1 MIIPVQFEYFRPQSD
16 ISKLVSSYYN
26 LTVDDHVSD
35 IMRAEI
41 ANLRFVIRG
50 RVSTNLNGVDEQ
62 YGAGDTL
69 LCGPTYQW
77 SNVGFEPGTQVFGA
91 AITPLGWARLFD
103 VDADQLANRLVP
115 LAPYIGPS
123 VLPLVTDIFDATEEM
138 QRAKAADRL
147 FAAMVDPEKRVDEA
161 FLDQVTSWITSPDP
175 NELAVL
181 LSEMSRSPRQIERLC
196 KKYFGSAPKLLHRKF
211 RALHSANR
219 LTWQELTDWQDIAT
233 TAYSDQSHFIR
244 EFKQFN
250 GRTPSEFIK
259 GAHILVRLTLQQRL
273 QIDHESPFSLIG

>member
-1 MIIPVQFEYFRPQSD
+1 MQFQYFKPKSD
-16 ISKLVSSYYN
+16 IRKLVSSYYN
-26 LTVDDHVSD
+26 VTVPDDISD

-50 RVSTNLNGVDEQ
+50 QVSTDLNGVEEQ
-62 YGAGDTL
+62 YEQGASL
-69 LCGPTYQW
+69 LCGPTYRW
-77 SNVGFEPGTQVFGA
+77 SHVRFAPGTQVFGA
-91 AITPLGWARLFD
+91 AITPMGWARLFD
-103 VDADQLANRLVP
+103 VDADQLADKLVP
-115 LAPYIGPS
+115 LSAYVPTSG
-123 VLPLVTDIFDATEEM
+123 LPLIKDIFHALDEAN
-138 QRAKAADRL
+138 RVRAADTL
-147 FAAMVDPEKRVDEA
+147 FAAIVDPARRINED
-161 FLDQVTSWITSPDP
+161 FLDQVSAWIVSPDP

-181 LSEMSRSPRQIERLC
+181 ISEMSLSQRQIERLC

-259 GAHILVRLTLQQRL
+259 GAHILVRMTLEQRL

>member
-1 MIIPVQFEYFRPQSD
+1 VQFQYFRPQSK
-16 ISKLVSSYYN
+16 IWQLVSSYYN
-26 LTVDDHVSD
+26 VTVPDDISD

-41 ANLRFVIRG
+41 ANIRFVIRG
-50 RVSTNLNGVDEQ
+50 RVATDINGVEEE
-62 YGAGDTL
+62 YGPGATL
-69 LCGPTYQW
+69 LCGPTYKW
-77 SNVGFEPGTQVFGA
+77 SNVRFAPGTQVFGA
-91 AITPLGWARLFD
+91 AITPMGWARLFD
-103 VDADQLANRLVP
+103 VGADQLANRLVP
-115 LAPYIGPS
+115 LEAFVPEPG
-123 VLPLVTDIFDATEEM
+123 LPHIQDIFHASDEEH
-138 QRAKAADRL
+138 RVEAADKL
-147 FAAMVDPEKRVDEA
+147 FAAMVDPARRIDED
-161 FLDQVTSWITSPDP
+161 FLDQVTAWITSPDP
-175 NELAVL
+175 NELNVL
-181 LSEMSRSPRQIERLC
+181 ISEMRLSPRQIERLC

-259 GAHILVRLTLQQRL
+259 GAHILVRMTLEQRL